1 MQEVIVI
8 EEVLDIIQRW
18 KNHIRF
24 LARIRSSNIEKEV
37 VDEWEERIHGT
48 FKAKLKSKL

>member
-1 MQEVIVI
+1 MQELILI

-24 LARIRSSNIEKEV
+24 LTRIRSSNIEKEV
-37 VDEWEERIHGT
+37 VDQWEERINST
-48 FKAKLKSKL
+48 FKLKLKSKL

>member
-1 MQEVIVI
+1 MQELIVI

-37 VDEWEERIHGT
+37 VDDWEERIHAT
-48 FKAKLKSKL
+48 FRLKLKSKL

>member
-1 MQEVIVI
+1 MQEVILI